1 MKRNLCLLCGIS
13 VLAAGLVS
21 CNWQVPQKM
30 SVKTNADYN
39 FTVAK
44 VDKDINEYLGKDKIK
59 ELSTDQMT
67 VYDYNPEEKSD
78 DLQQYL
84 VKVPVKEIPLDFSQY
99 VADLTQN
106 AQEFSQT
113 IKVPEV
119 QFSKDIEISAESL
132 KKQINKLVKFGGIT
146 GGDINVVDEGGAF
159 RELRYESGTLKIY
172 ARGDV
177 TSVALQHNGIPYAE
191 ANFRSLADPVT
202 KTVAGYTFT
211 LDKVAELNLAYAS
224 VYFSGMNISFTGT
237 VAGFIGEV
245 QEDAVLMGAYGLTL
259 DEYALDLPAQNITN
273 PFGTDFKKCK
283 IGEGSLTGVVN
294 TPAEWS
300 NVSVKMDFET
310 SGAVNVSTVNGTAD
324 LSGLEIVPADIS
336 VTPKIRILVRN
347 GDIDFRKTAALKVSA
362 EIKKIEEASINLGS
376 TFEKSYSYSADIPSD
391 VSDFVKKIWL
401 GESELAGTY
410 INGLPAGNDI
420 SFKANSVFLNL
431 TDKSATIESGSET
444 EKPFSIKTEA
454 DDIEG
459 PGKATAGAK
468 VDFRVD
474 LELPGATASEPNLVT
489 VKNVEAG
496 KEYKISVKVTPKLEW
511 LKMNLD
517 ASSASQKGT
526 ISTGINLQEMFG
538 SITKELEDKTLT
550 EKIKFKE
557 FPLYIYCTKPE
568 LDIFDAITITGSIK
582 AGTYNEATQKLD
594 EAGKTDLITMNGTG
608 SLFVNPPKLEM
619 KEGTETVIT
628 DFKKAPNSGKKDLV
642 TLMDTKG
649 ILGVEYDVTIG
660 GTGGLEVTKAQ
671 FDQLK
676 EKGTVNIGV
685 VAYLSV
691 PLAFRITEDISVD
704 MMDFMDK
711 QGDLFNRSEPT
722 DIKDQEKYLDVID
735 SVKIG
740 FRSYKVPFNYNN
752 DQTISIKINL
762 GLENV
767 EEKIITLP
775 TGEIR
780 VSSDEVKKMM
790 KTYPLKPA
798 CSVNLPAGEISIP
811 RDKVFS
817 MGLDLNLKT
826 DGTIVLFGED

>member
-177 TSVALQHNGIPYAE
+177 TSVALQHNGITYAT
-191 ANFRSLADPVT
+191 APFVTLASPET
-202 KTVAGYTFT
+202 KTVAGFSFT
-211 LDKVAELNLAYAS
+211 LDKVAELNLANAS
-224 VYFSGMNISFTGT
+224 VYFSGMSISFTGT

-283 IGEGSLTGVVN
+283 IGEGSLAGVLN
-294 TPAEWS
+294 TPAEWT

-310 SGAVNVSTVNGTAD
+310 SGAVTVSTVNGTAD

-336 VTPKIRILVRN
+336 VTPKIKVLVRN
-347 GDIDFRKTAALKVSA
+347 GNIDFRKTAALKVSA
-362 EIKKIEEASINLGS
+362 EIKKIEEVSINLGS

-538 SITKELEDKTLT
+538 SITKELDDKTLT

-582 AGTYNEATQKLD
+582 AGTYNETTQKLE
-594 EAGKTDLITMNGTG
+594 EAGKIDLITMNGTG

-649 ILGVEYDVTIG
+649 ILGVEYDVAIG

-691 PLAFRITEDISVD
+691 PLAFRITDDISVD

-711 QGDLFNRSEPT
+711 QGDLFSRSEPT

-735 SVKIG
+735 SVKIS

-762 GLENV
+762 GFENV